1 MITYIYIVIKHHRHN
16 DNDKTYSNHHH
27 HHDTHRTYSHHHKAS
42 SILKHIETS
51 KSLAGIHEGN
61 AKWWQW
67 LAWAWQVSWPSKT
80 WFDIFV
86 VPILISETSHAP
98 VSNHVVVGNLYI
110 YISLC
115 FCKHEDIMMNHEYHV
130 IQLCTCYD
138 DMPKTPKQKKH
149 SATYATMPSATGGY
163 RLFTK
168 AVKPLPWLR
177 NCAFPDFPS
186 LVVKSESV
194 HPRFVNSRKEPNFA
208 SDLRG
213 SKVSAGQVTTPF
225 CEILAVKRK
234 WHPSVCKVKR
244 PSLCVAHV
252 DMMIIKYQLSRK
264 GTWPQIHPNP
274 KYEYISAIPQK
285 SPIPLISPIYLTYTL
300 LANTSVKSVCSISV
314 LNPGAEIRTL
324 R

>member
-1 MITYIYIVIKHHRHN
+1 MTCPRQ
-16 DNDKTYSNHHH
+16 
-27 HHDTHRTYSHHHKAS
+27 
-42 SILKHIETS
+42 LS
-51 KSLAGIHEGN
+51 K
-61 AKWWQW
+61 
-67 LAWAWQVSWPSKT
+67 
-80 WFDIFV
+80 
-86 VPILISETSHAP
+86 
-98 VSNHVVVGNLYI
+98 
-110 YISLC
+110 
-115 FCKHEDIMMNHEYHV
+115 
-130 IQLCTCYD
+130 
-138 DMPKTPKQKKH
+138 KKH

-213 SKVSAGQVTTPF
+213 SKVSAGQVTAPF